1 MKTCKS
7 TCKFDGLCK
16 LTGGVSPRADFA
28 DFSYKNRLTGG
39 VSREAILA
47 TTYNL
52 QPLYIIR
59 VGVSLVRLQV
69 TYRVVSQK
77 EIEMKNEGK
86 TK

>member
-7 TCKFDGLCK
+7 TCKFGVLCG
-16 LTGGVSPRADFA
+16 LTGVVSPGAKIA
-28 DFSYKNRLTGG
+28 VFSYEMGLTGV
-39 VSREAILA
+39 VSPEAILA

-69 TYRVVSQK
+69 IYRAVSQ
-77 EIEMKNEGK
+77 
-86 TK
+86 